1 MGPLAPAPIDDHAHL
16 LPNFAAGR
24 HDFDGYSGGIP
35 GHHNGARCCR
45 RLWRLPVRHGA
56 ANREQHATGDAAPG
70 ARAEPRVTFEAR
82 VAFALPLVQR
92 AHWPAPARG
101 FAPPAAGEGKT
112 PAHGGVF
119 LEPNHLAP
127 AGLGFESRECE

>member
-24 HDFDGYSGGIP
+24 HDLMDIVAAFLGITMGHDVVEDFGG
-35 GHHNGARCCR
+35 A
-45 RLWRLPVRHGA
+45 VRHGA
-56 ANREQHATGDAAPG
+56 ANREQHATGDATLG
-70 ARAEPRVTFEAR
+70 ARAEPRVAFEAR

-101 FAPPAAGEGKT
+101 FAPPAGPGEGKT